1 VSDKEFELLHSMLT
15 DMKLQSPLYQ
25 PTSFWKMGSK
35 IVEWELCE
43 QGVANFRSQKTSQRF
58 FAPLYPALQGEL
70 LARKDYEALHS
81 HNIDAPPFTDKVSES
96 RAGVPYEQF
105 VFDGR
110 SFSRS
115 FLNYLLGLGFLKKH
129 VDTTMVKTVLE
140 IGGGFGTLGEILL
153 GDDRNGCFYMNLD
166 IPPVAFVSSYYLQNV
181 FGKDNVADYLDLKDQ
196 EVLDIEVLKKQ
207 YKAINTCSWQ
217 IEKLT
222 GKIDLFVN
230 FISFQEMEP
239 EVVNNYC
246 LHVRRLEPSYVLLR
260 NIKEGKRKKGSHS
273 DTGVKTPILG
283 DDYDTFLPE
292 YELIATDSSIFGYTS
307 PDGFH
312 SELRLYQRKS
322 KTGDKPL
329 CQL

>member
-1 VSDKEFELLHSMLT
+1 MTEKEFDLLDAMIT
-15 DMKLQSPLYQ
+15 DMKTQSPLYQ
-25 PTSFWKMGSK
+25 PTSFWKMGSN
-35 IVEWELCE
+35 IVKWELYE
-43 QGVANFRSQKTSQRF
+43 KGVANFRSHKSSQRF
-58 FAPLYPALQGEL
+58 FVPLYPTAKGEL
-70 LARKDYEALHS
+70 LAQKDYETLHLN
-81 HNIDAPPFTDKVSES
+81 NIDEPPFTDKVSES
-96 RAGVPYEQF
+96 VVGAPTEQF
-105 VFDGR
+105 VFNGR

-129 VDTTMVKTVLE
+129 VDTTNVKTVLE

-153 GDDRNGCFYMNLD
+153 GDERNECFYLNLD

-181 FGKDNVADYLDLKDQ
+181 FGKENVADYLDLRDQ
-196 EVLDIEVLKKQ
+196 KVLDIATLKKQ

-246 LHVRRLEPSYVLLR
+246 LHVRKLQPTYVLLR
-260 NIKEGKRKKGSHS
+260 NIKEGKRKKGSHC
-273 DTGVKTPILG
+273 DTGVESPILG

-292 YELIATDSSIFGYTS
+292 YRLIATDSSLFGYTS

-312 SELRLYQRKS
+312 SELRLYQREK
-322 KTGDKPL
+322 
-329 CQL
+329 